1 MTSTVFQNIAYTL
14 PQDPGIYKYFD
25 VNKKII
31 YVGKAK
37 NLKKRISSYFN
48 KNVDNLKTQE
58 LVSKIKHIE
67 FTIVN
72 SEHDALLLEN
82 ALIKNH
88 QPKYNINLKDDKTYP
103 YIVVKKEPF
112 SRVFIT
118 RRKYNDGSEY
128 LGPFTNISTGY
139 ELMDFIKQNIPLRTC
154 KLNLSEQNI
163 AKHKFKVCLEYH
175 LGNCKGPCEG
185 LQTLDEYNESI
196 QQVRNMLRGN
206 LNYVISEF
214 KKEMTNCANNLEF
227 EKAESIRKKISNLE
241 SYQSKSVIVSKY
253 LTNIDVFSIL
263 RENETAYVNFLMV
276 QNGTIVHTHTV
287 ELVSQLEESDEEI
300 LSFAI
305 ANLRLKFNSLSKEI
319 IVPFPIEYAD
329 TNVVLTIPKAGDKK
343 HLLDLSIKNVNY
355 FKEELRKKKILRL
368 EGKSDM
374 EKKKVLYELQSN
386 LQLQELPTHIECF
399 DNSNFQGSYPVSA
412 MVCFK
417 DGMPDK
423 INYRKFNVKTVEGI
437 NDFATMKEVVFR
449 RYKRLI
455 EEEKELP
462 QLIIIDGGKGQLSS
476 AMESINDLDLTGKV
490 TVVGL
495 AKNEE
500 EIFFPGDQQSL
511 KLSWDSDSLKLIRMI
526 RDEVHRFGINFHRNQ
541 RSKGTFKNELET
553 ITGIGKQTIDE
564 LLKKFKSV
572 KNIKAAN
579 FEEISKV
586 VGVARGTILL
596 NHFKNSTS
604 KNDS

>member
-214 KKEMTNCANNLEF
+214 KKEMIECATNLYF

-386 LQLQELPTHIECF
+386 LQLQKLPTHIECF

-526 RDEVHRFGINFHRNQ
+526 RDEVHRFGITFHRNQ

-586 VGVARGTILL
+586 VGVARATILL